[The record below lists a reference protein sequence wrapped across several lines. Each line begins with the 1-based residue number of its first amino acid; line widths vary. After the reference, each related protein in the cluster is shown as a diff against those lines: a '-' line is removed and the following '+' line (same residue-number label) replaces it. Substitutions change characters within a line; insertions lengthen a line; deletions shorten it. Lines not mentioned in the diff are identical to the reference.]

1 MIINVCQQHGDI
13 IHNNAIL
20 KINQTNYSV
29 QASCAV
35 DMLILRVW
43 APSSWWSM
51 GSRGRG
57 PWWMASW
64 PNNWCN
70 LTA

>member
-1 MIINVCQQHGDI
+1 MPAAWGYHTY
-13 IHNNAIL
+13 AIL
-20 KINQTNYSV
+20 KINQTSYSV

-43 APSSWWSM
+43 APSSWWPM
-51 GSRGRG
+51 DVAGDTEMLKVLENR
-57 PWWMASW
+57 W